1 LHHLQI
7 LSHCNKTTFSNIEPI
22 LQNLTPR
29 QQAIFDFIRETID
42 GASMPPSLQEIQ
54 AHFGFA
60 SHNAVVKHLQA
71 LVTKGAIKLQAG
83 KARGITL
90 LQESGLAVIGRVAA
104 GSPILAQENIETRV
118 KFDANYF
125 HPHADFLLRVKGMS
139 MRNIGVIDGDLVA
152 VHKTSDARNGQ
163 VVVARIGDE
172 VTLKRYTRQGEK
184 VRLLAENQDFAPIE
198 VDPRSADFSI
208 EGLFVGLIRQA

>member
-1 LHHLQI
+1 M
-7 LSHCNKTTFSNIEPI
+7 
-22 LQNLTPR
+22 QNLTPR
-29 QQAIFDFIRETID
+29 QQAIFDFIRETIE

-60 SHNAVVKHLQA
+60 SHNAAVKHLQA
-71 LVTKGAIKLQAG
+71 LVAKGAIQLQAG
-83 KARGITL
+83 KARGISL
-90 LQESGLAVIGRVAA
+90 LQQTGLAVIGSVAA

-125 HPHADFLLRVKGMS
+125 RPHADFLLRVKGMS
-139 MRNIGVIDGDLVA
+139 MRDIGVIDGDLVA
-152 VHKTSDARNGQ
+152 VHKTADARDGQ
-163 VVVARIGDE
+163 VVVARIGEE
-172 VTLKRYTRQGEK
+172 VTLKRYTRKGES
-184 VRLLAENQDFAPIE
+184 VRLLAENPDFAPIE